1 MDRLD
6 QLQSLASDGFKLIS
20 ENEEILQTALWPENR
35 LRAQRWIVKHWR
47 FIATCIVQAK
57 SICQQQS
64 RQMPK
69 WLVEGEA
76 AVPTTVWSELK
87 NLAGEPEHLRD
98 RMPRIVSESR
108 REGRESGSAW
118 SLAGNQETLTSPSS
132 HTEGIT
138 DMAKIIQFPA
148 MQLQDPS
155 AWNESTLK
163 CARMGLMLQQT
174 QRILE
179 KRRSFRVGELSD
191 IGSRIGQASAWAR
204 RLETIVVRSPEVLL
218 QRTAR
223 RRAIDDLQQIH
234 DLAEQIALGLS
245 SLDIETT
252 LGRSLT
258 PQAFDGVLR
267 NMRAMDHYVAS
278 ACDWMTLGRV
288 EANSM

>member
-1 MDRLD
+1 
-6 QLQSLASDGFKLIS
+6 
-20 ENEEILQTALWPENR
+20 
-35 LRAQRWIVKHWR
+35 
-47 FIATCIVQAK
+47 
-57 SICQQQS
+57 
-64 RQMPK
+64 
-69 WLVEGEA
+69 
-76 AVPTTVWSELK
+76 
-87 NLAGEPEHLRD
+87 
-98 RMPRIVSESR
+98 
-108 REGRESGSAW
+108 
-118 SLAGNQETLTSPSS
+118 
-132 HTEGIT
+132 
-138 DMAKIIQFPA
+138 MAKIIQFPA